1 MVYQLQRPSI
11 EMIIDYCRDLLA
23 DEKLEVY
30 EFGQNCDLV
39 LHIYKDGEYSPSAD
53 KDIFNM
59 VRVHTARDGEWVDDA
74 DDIDLN
80 TRRFLRQNWNG
91 SMSTETLEYYKTKE
105 KNMRIKDL
113 IEQLSMYEENSEVII
128 YDDDKD
134 REYEIAAI
142 DADEGDESD
151 NDPQIMIIF

>member
-59 VRVHTARDGEWVDDA
+59 VRIHTARDGEWVDDA

-80 TRRFLRQNWNG
+80 TRRFLRQ
-91 SMSTETLEYYKTKE
+91 ELERINEYRNFGYKTKE

-113 IEQLSMYEENSEVII
+113 IEQLSTYEENSEVII
-128 YDDDKD
+128 YDDDND

-142 DADEGDESD
+142 DEDEGDESD

>member
-1 MVYQLQRPSI
+1 
-11 EMIIDYCRDLLA
+11 
-23 DEKLEVY
+23 
-30 EFGQNCDLV
+30 
-39 LHIYKDGEYSPSAD
+39 
-53 KDIFNM
+53 
-59 VRVHTARDGEWVDDA
+59 
-74 DDIDLN
+74 
-80 TRRFLRQNWNG
+80 
-91 SMSTETLEYYKTKE
+91 MSTETLEYYKTK

>member
-23 DEKLEVY
+23 DEKMEVY

-39 LHIYKDGEYSPSAD
+39 LHIYKDGEYSPSTD

-59 VRVHTARDGEWVDDA
+59 VRVHIARDGEWVDDA

-80 TRRFLRQNWNG
+80 TRRFLRQ
-91 SMSTETLEYYKTKE
+91 ELE
-105 KNMRIKDL
+105 RI
-113 IEQLSMYEENSEVII
+113 N
-128 YDDDKD
+128 
-134 REYEIAAI
+134 EYRNFGIL
-142 DADEGDESD
+142 
-151 NDPQIMIIF
+151 

>member
-1 MVYQLQRPSI
+1 
-11 EMIIDYCRDLLA
+11 
-23 DEKLEVY
+23 
-30 EFGQNCDLV
+30 
-39 LHIYKDGEYSPSAD
+39 
-53 KDIFNM
+53 
-59 VRVHTARDGEWVDDA
+59 
-74 DDIDLN
+74 
-80 TRRFLRQNWNG
+80 
-91 SMSTETLEYYKTKE
+91 MSTETLEYYKTKE
-105 KNMRIKDL
+105 KNIRIKDL

>member
-1 MVYQLQRPSI
+1 MVYPLQRPSI
-11 EMIIDYCRDLLA
+11 EMIIDYYRDLLA

-39 LHIYKDGEYSPSAD
+39 LHIYRSRK
-53 KDIFNM
+53 I
-59 VRVHTARDGEWVDDA
+59 
-74 DDIDLN
+74 I
-80 TRRFLRQNWNG
+80 
-91 SMSTETLEYYKTKE
+91 TKE
-105 KNMRIKDL
+105 KIMRIKDL

-128 YDDDKD
+128 YDDDND

-142 DADEGDESD
+142 DADEGYESD

>member
-1 MVYQLQRPSI
+1 
-11 EMIIDYCRDLLA
+11 
-23 DEKLEVY
+23 
-30 EFGQNCDLV
+30 
-39 LHIYKDGEYSPSAD
+39 
-53 KDIFNM
+53 
-59 VRVHTARDGEWVDDA
+59 
-74 DDIDLN
+74 
-80 TRRFLRQNWNG
+80 
-91 SMSTETLEYYKTKE
+91 MSTETLEYYKTKE

-134 REYEIAAI
+134 REYEIGAI

>member
-1 MVYQLQRPSI
+1 MAYQLLRSLI
-11 EMIIDYCRDLLA
+11 ETIIDYCGDLLA

-39 LHIYKDGEYSPSAD
+39 LHIYRSRK
-53 KDIFNM
+53 I
-59 VRVHTARDGEWVDDA
+59 
-74 DDIDLN
+74 I
-80 TRRFLRQNWNG
+80 
-91 SMSTETLEYYKTKE
+91 TKE

-113 IEQLSMYEENSEVII
+113 IEQLSTYEENSDVII
-128 YDDDKD
+128 YDDDND